1 MYKRLRT
8 LLVAGIALSLMNL
21 PAVAESP
28 PVEAAPSEAVPDE
41 TPGEVY
47 VAATIGMA
55 SEAKRVITE
64 YFLMEGELPNS
75 NKQAGLGTPKSF
87 ASEDSPLTSL
97 TVLKGGVVE
106 LSYNETT
113 GVKDG
118 KVRFTPTPMGPKLEW
133 KCEASDYPGLS
144 KYVSGC

>member
-1 MYKRLRT
+1 MHKRLRT
-8 LLVAGIALSLMNL
+8 LLFAGIALSLMNL
-21 PAVAESP
+21 TAVAESP
-28 PVEAAPSEAVPDE
+28 PVNAPPNEALSDE

-64 YFLMEGELPNS
+64 YFLIKGELPNS
-75 NKQAGLGTPKSF
+75 NKQAGLDTPKSF

-97 TVLKGGVVE
+97 TVLEGGVVE

-118 KVRFTPTPMGPKLEW
+118 KVRFIPTPMGPKLEW
-133 KCEASDYPGLS
+133 RCEAADYPGLT